1 MPKYTFNY
9 PKIYLGKVMVN
20 ADDTCETTIYE
31 QVGLPRGKTAYFD
44 TGSNDEPSK
53 YITSDARQYC
63 FSAERLFVSPKCSL
77 SRDVIRNSG
86 YKIKL
91 DPEQAQYTVVE
102 EPPVP
107 QRLVCNIV
115 AQQTQ
120 SNILFLFDVE
130 RRYSSGEETWSSEIV
145 NDICHFISLACARY
159 GVGGPVTTYYK
170 DNLKKAN
177 VYFLPKCQEWEDIY
191 LVTYPHRKYVLDSSL
206 AIKPLAEI
214 NLENLIVWSK
224 CDDWHIVESAIINS
238 NWREYPATLCFWLV
252 NENILPYSSTI
263 SFEKIRAKI
272 GYYDYKKEKTLP
284 NYIVSKK
291 DWAMLQQ
298 WILYKC
304 GIEEKGQFVD
314 IDKWKDL
321 PREYKRF
328 LRAKVA
334 VAPVQITADMTFENF
349 VDTMENSS
357 R

>member
-20 ADDTCETTIYE
+20 ADDSCETTIYE

-107 QRLVCNIV
+107 QRLICNIV
-115 AQQTQ
+115 AQQSQ

-130 RRYSSGEETWSSEIV
+130 RRYSSGEETWSPEMV
-145 NDICHFISLACARY
+145 NKIYHSINAACGYY
-159 GVGGPVTTYYK
+159 GDGSVVITYYK

-191 LVTYPHRKYVLDSSL
+191 LVTYPRRKYVLDSDL

-224 CDDWHIVESAIINS
+224 CEDNIVESAIVNS

-272 GYYDYKKEKTLP
+272 GYYDYKREKTLP
-284 NYIVSKK
+284 NYVVSKK
-291 DWAMLQQ
+291 DWAMLQS

-314 IDKWKDL
+314 IDKWNNL
-321 PREYKRF
+321 PKEYKKF

>member
-1 MPKYTFNY
+1 MSKYTFNY

-20 ADDTCETTIYE
+20 ADDTCETEIYE

-44 TGSNDEPSK
+44 TGSIDDPSK
-53 YITSDARQYC
+53 YISSVAKHYA
-63 FSAERLFVSPKCSL
+63 FSAVNLFISPKCSL
-77 SRDVIRNSG
+77 PRDVIRNSG

-91 DPEQAQYTVVE
+91 DPENAQYTVVE

-107 QRLVCNIV
+107 YRLVCNIV
-115 AQQTQ
+115 AQQIQ
-120 SNILFLFDVE
+120 SHILFLFEVQ
-130 RRYSSGEETWSSEIV
+130 RQYSSGEETWSPEMV
-145 NDICHFISLACARY
+145 NKIYHSINAACGYY
-159 GVGGPVTTYYK
+159 GDGDPVVAYYK
-170 DNLKKAN
+170 DNLKKAT

-191 LVTYPHRKYVLDSSL
+191 LATYSNRRYVLDSWLS
-206 AIKPLAEI
+206 IKPLAEI

-224 CDDWHIVESAIINS
+224 CEDNIVESAIVNS

-272 GYYDYKKEKTLP
+272 GYYDYKREKTLP
-284 NYIVSKK
+284 NYVVSKK
-291 DWAMLQQ
+291 DWTMLQS
-298 WILYKC
+298 WILHKC

-314 IDKWKDL
+314 IDKWNDL
-321 PREYKRF
+321 PKEYKKF